1 MGIRSSGIRGRE
13 RPTITGN
20 TQWRDKNTVV
30 EVVVDG
36 LEVVVD
42 EEEVDL
48 LYKLTPR

>member
-1 MGIRSSGIRGRE
+1 MG
-13 RPTITGN
+13 
-20 TQWRDKNTVV
+20 RDKNIVE

-42 EEEVDL
+42 EQGVDL